1 MFRDLAITFVSMTCD
16 VLNLIVFF
24 DVILTWIAPPD
35 NRVFQF
41 VDTFARPLLN
51 TVRRVIP
58 PIGMIDLSPIIVLF
72 GLEMI
77 KNILVAILSGL

>member
-16 VLNLIVFF
+16 VLNLVVFF
-24 DVILTWIAPPD
+24 DVILSWVVPPD

-41 VDTFARPLLN
+41 VDSLARPILQ
-51 TVRRVIP
+51 TVRRLIP
-58 PIGMIDLSPIIVLF
+58 PMGMIDLSPIIVLF

-77 KNILVAILSGL
+77 KNILVAILSSL

>member
-24 DVILTWIAPPD
+24 DVILSWIVPRD
-35 NRVFQF
+35 NAVFQF
-41 VDTFARPLLN
+41 IDSLARPLLN
-51 TVRRVIP
+51 AVRRLIP

-77 KNILVAILSGL
+77 KNILVALLSSL